1 MHDDPAGVRIG
12 CLPIPVWCPMLFG
25 TVQEILSAEATTE
38 PKESMEEVNE
48 DASLQEQNV
57 MLDWKGDP
65 MVVNPGDKLPFNF
78 R

>member
-1 MHDDPAGVRIG
+1 M
-12 CLPIPVWCPMLFG
+12 MFG
-25 TVQEILSAEATTE
+25 TVQEILAAEATTE
-38 PKESMEEVNE
+38 LKESMEEVSE
-48 DASLQEQNV
+48 DASLQEQHV

>member
-1 MHDDPAGVRIG
+1 M
-12 CLPIPVWCPMLFG
+12 MFG
-25 TVQEILSAEATTE
+25 TVQEILAAEATTE
-38 PKESMEEVNE
+38 LKELMEEVSE
-48 DASLQEQNV
+48 DASLQEQHV